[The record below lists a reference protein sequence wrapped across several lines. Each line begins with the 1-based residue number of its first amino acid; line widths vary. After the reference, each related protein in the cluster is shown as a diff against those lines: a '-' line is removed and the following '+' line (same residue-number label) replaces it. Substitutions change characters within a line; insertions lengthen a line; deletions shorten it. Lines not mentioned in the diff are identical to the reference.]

1 MEGASVLKGVAMKK
15 GLKITLI
22 VLAVVVLIVA
32 VLIIVFTSMAK
43 GLDAYLEEVDIREVD
58 LGAIRDGT
66 YHSRVHAG
74 VIIVELEVEV
84 GNHAIRDI
92 RLLEHRNGQGGEA
105 ENIIP
110 RIIEEQRINVDVISG
125 ATYSSLV
132 IQDAVMKALSP

>member
-1 MEGASVLKGVAMKK
+1 MKK

-43 GLDAYLEEVDIREVD
+43 GLEAYLEEVDIREVD
-58 LGAIRDGT
+58 LGTISDGT
-66 YHSRVHAG
+66 YHSRVNAG
-74 VIIVELEVEV
+74 VIIVELEVDV
-84 GNHAIRDI
+84 KNHTIRDI

-125 ATYSSLV
+125 ASYSSLV

>member
-1 MEGASVLKGVAMKK
+1 MKK

-32 VLIIVFTSMAK
+32 VLIIVFTGMAK
-43 GLDAYLEEVDIREVD
+43 GLEAYLEKVDIREVD
-58 LGAIRDGT
+58 LGEISDGT
-66 YHSRVHAG
+66 YHSRVDAG

-84 GNHAIRDI
+84 RNHAIRDI

-105 ENIIP
+105 EKIIP
-110 RIIEEQRINVDVISG
+110 RIIEEQRINVDGISG

>member
-1 MEGASVLKGVAMKK
+1 MKK
-15 GLKITLI
+15 GIKITLI

-43 GLDAYLEEVDIREVD
+43 GLEAYLEEVEIREVD
-58 LGAIRDGT
+58 LGTVSDGS
-66 YHSRVHAG
+66 YHSRVDAG

-110 RIIEEQRINVDVISG
+110 RIIEEQRINVDGISG